1 MTVYVD
7 DANIPFGRMIMC
19 HMVADTLDESNSM
32 ADVIGVNRKWF
43 QDYPRHPHYDI
54 SRMKKALALQNGAIE
69 VTSKELITITKD
81 KK

>member
-1 MTVYVD
+1 MAVYVD
-7 DANIPFGRMIMC
+7 DANVPFGRMIMC
-19 HMVADTLDESNSM
+19 HMVADTLDELNSM

>member
-19 HMVADTLDESNSM
+19 HMVADTLDELNSM

-43 QDYPRHPHYDI
+43 QDYPRHPHI